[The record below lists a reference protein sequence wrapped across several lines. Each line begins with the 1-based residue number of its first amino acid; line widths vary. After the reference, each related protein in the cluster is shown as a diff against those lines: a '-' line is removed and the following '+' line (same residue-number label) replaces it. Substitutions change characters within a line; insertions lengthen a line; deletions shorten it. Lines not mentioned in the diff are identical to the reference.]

1 VGFVQGVDMRKVRR
15 VVVLAALAGGSVI
28 GACGEDLDDTREGSL
43 TEGAADDGLISGHV
57 KEWEVVIESATLPA
71 GTIEFSIENQGTI
84 QHEFLV
90 VKTDVDLGKIPV
102 EGDRFSEEQE
112 SILMVDEIP
121 EFEPGTT
128 GKLVVDLEPGTYQLV
143 CNIAGHYQA
152 GMYTRLT
159 VAA

>member
-1 VGFVQGVDMRKVRR
+1 MGKVKR
-15 VVVLAALAGGSVI
+15 VLALSLLAGGAFL
-28 GACGEDLDDTREGSL
+28 GACGEDYDDTMSGGES
-43 TEGAADDGLISGHV
+43 EGAADDGIVSGHV
-57 KEWEVVIESATLPA
+57 KEWEVVLETDTVPA

-90 VKTDVDLGKIPV
+90 VKTDVGLGEIPV

-112 SILMVDEIP
+112 SILMIDEIP
-121 EFEPGTT
+121 EYAPGTT
-128 GKLVVDLEPGTYQLV
+128 QKLVVDLEPGVYQLV

-152 GMYTRLT
+152 GMYTQLT